1 MQGTSCRVTIMSEV
15 WIYAPMRHL
24 TGGQERVQA
33 DGSTVRQVI
42 ESLERQFPGMRDALR
57 LDDDLMPG
65 IAVIVDGETSALG
78 LLEQVG
84 PESELHFL
92 PAIGGG

>member
-1 MQGTSCRVTIMSEV
+1 MPEV

-65 IAVIVDGETSALG
+65 IAVIVDGEASPLG
-78 LLEQVG
+78 LLERVR
-84 PESELHFL
+84 EDSEIHFI
-92 PAIGGG
+92 PAIAGGSA

>member
-1 MQGTSCRVTIMSEV
+1 MHGMPCRVVTMPEV

-24 TGGQERVQA
+24 TGGQDRVHA

-42 ESLERQFPGMRDALR
+42 DSLERQFPGMRNALR

-78 LLEQVG
+78 LLAQVG

>member
-1 MQGTSCRVTIMSEV
+1 
-15 WIYAPMRHL
+15 MRHL
-24 TGGQERVQA
+24 TGGKERVQA

-42 ESLERQFPGMRDALR
+42 ESLERQFPGMRNALR

-84 PESELHFL
+84 PDSELHFL